1 MKNLMKILG
10 VAAIIVLLG
19 AVISMQIKLNKQLR
33 RIDVN
38 VQELI
43 SDVYQRQEQ
52 DDADKLDIN
61 KQALYY

>member
-1 MKNLMKILG
+1 
-10 VAAIIVLLG
+10 
-19 AVISMQIKLNKQLR
+19 MQIKLNKQLR